1 MTQTHSMHT
10 YENSRAYIT
19 FSVSGFVCVCVFD
32 DFCMSP
38 SPSSSS
44 WTGMNRIFSLSCLF
58 FTSSS
63 LSFLISLT
71 ANTVSIRSSSLFV
84 TLLLC
89 VTISNISKF
98 KLMARRWGKSNSNG
112 NELQRW
118 CYTHEYTLLRLLHV
132 WVGYR
137 KRMCLC
143 LFVCFFSEHLSTFVC
158 SFI

>member
-1 MTQTHSMHT
+1 MDL
-10 YENSRAYIT
+10 
-19 FSVSGFVCVCVFD
+19 CVFD
-32 DFCMSP
+32 DFCMS
-38 SPSSSS
+38 SSSS

-98 KLMARRWGKSNSNG
+98 KLMARRWGYSNSNG
-112 NELQRW
+112 NERQRW

-132 WVGYR
+132 WVGPR

-143 LFVCFFSEHLSTFVC
+143 LFVFFRNIWVC
-158 SFI
+158 LCAVLFNRPILPSF